1 MAANGRLNAM
11 LAADVAGYSSL
22 IEADKEGTLERLA
35 EHRRQLVDPKVGE
48 HLGRVVKT
56 TDTGLLA
63 EFASPTEAVRCAV
76 ELQRGM
82 IDRNI
87 GTARGRRIAFRIG
100 LDAGPAKANGDD
112 LVTRAVAALPVDR
125 LATLV
130 KPGGAIDADPATAAA
145 RIAAAAEPSGIC
157 ISGAVRD
164 AIADELSYRFEDIG
178 NQYLDGGAL
187 VRCYAMS
194 ADAVASLPRIAAI
207 HVSARTPMRLRRGAL
222 AASVLAMAGIWA
234 VAFWAWIGTSP
245 STTPGAQTSSLV
257 NTADKGA
264 QVPSRQQSAVVSS
277 TAPDRGGQA
286 PAAPQDR
293 PVGTA
298 SPADGGIGAAP
309 ESQPR
314 PVSSTVAGGAE
325 QAPSVQ
331 PPLPEIAAA
340 AVGINQAQ
348 PARPTPPDSGAS
360 IVRGNQGAPEGQTSP
375 DGVTTVVRGTRA
387 PPPPQTQPDN
397 GIAVVR
403 GSRAPSARQLTP
415 DSGTDVVRGT
425 RAPL

>member
-112 LVTRAVAALPVDR
+112 LVIRAVAALPVDR

-130 KPGGAIDADPATAAA
+130 KPGGAIDADPAAIAA

-157 ISGAVRD
+157 ISGSVRD
-164 AIADELSYRFEDIG
+164 AVADELSYRFEDIG
-178 NQYLDGGAL
+178 NQYLDSGAL

-194 ADAVASLPRIAAI
+194 ADAVASLPRIAASR
-207 HVSARTPMRLRRGAL
+207 VAASPPMKLRRGAV
-222 AASVLAMAGIWA
+222 AASVLAMAGIWG
-234 VAFWAWIGTSP
+234 VAFWAWIGAGSSTAP
-245 STTPGAQTSSLV
+245 IPAPTTPGSQTSSV
-257 NTADKGA
+257 ATTAG
-264 QVPSRQQSAVVSS
+264 RGAVVSS